1 MNKLFAI
8 LVIFAAVQPLDRA
21 AFQRDEMEWRKGR
34 AARLQAPDSWL
45 SLVGL
50 DWLNEGR
57 NPLRLPGG
65 VAGTIILRNGK
76 TTLEPAENS
85 GLTIN
90 GKAVTAPIELVNDAA
105 PAGATVVKR
114 ASAQFEI
121 IKRNNRYAIR
131 AKDANSDARLHFKGL
146 AYFPPDLK
154 WRLTAKFVPY
164 SPPKKIPI
172 TNVLGMTSDEIS
184 PGALVFSVNGK
195 EYRIDPILEQGEKD
209 LFLIIKDQTSRDLT
223 YPAARYLYAKTAGA
237 DGTTIVDFN
246 RAYNPPC
253 AFTPYATCPLPPK
266 QNVLPF
272 RIEAGE
278 KRYAGGHHQAP

>member
-1 MNKLFAI
+1 MLI
-8 LVIFAAVQPLDRA
+8 MFAAMQPMDRA
-21 AFQRDEMEWRKGR
+21 AFERDEMEWRKGR
-34 AARLQAPDSWL
+34 ALRLQAPDSWL

-57 NPLRLPGG
+57 NALRIPGG
-65 VAGTIILRNGK
+65 VAGSIVLQKGK
-76 TTLEPAENS
+76 TTLEPAKNS
-85 GLTIN
+85 ALTIN
-90 GKAVTAPIELVNDAA
+90 GKPVTAPVELVNDAA
-105 PAGATVVKR
+105 PAGATIVKR

-121 IKRNNRYAIR
+121 IKRNDRYAVR
-131 AKDANSDARLHFKGL
+131 VKDANSEARLHFQGL
-146 AYFPPDLK
+146 AYFRPDPK

-164 SPPKKIPI
+164 NPPRKISI
-172 TNVLGMTSDEIS
+172 TNVLGMTSEEIS
-184 PGALVFSVNGK
+184 PGALLFSVNGRQ
-195 EYRIDPILEQGEKD
+195 YRIDPILEQGEKD

-223 YPAARYLYAKTAGA
+223 YPAARYLYAKTAGP

-253 AFTPYATCPLPPK
+253 AFTPYATCPLPPR

-278 KRYAGGHHQAP
+278 KRYAGGHH

>member
-1 MNKLFAI
+1 VNKLFVMF
-8 LVIFAAVQPLDRA
+8 VIFAAVQPVDRA
-21 AFQRDEMEWRKGR
+21 AFQRDEMEWRQGR

-45 SLVGL
+45 SLVAL

-65 VAGTIILRNGK
+65 VAGAIVLRSGK
-76 TTLEPAENS
+76 TTLEPAKTS

-90 GKAVTAPIELVNDAA
+90 GKPVTSPVELVNDAA
-105 PAGATVVKR
+105 PAGSTVVHR
-114 ASAQFEI
+114 GSAQFEI
-121 IKRNNRYAIR
+121 IKRNERYAVR
-131 AKDANSDARLHFKGL
+131 AKDANSEARAHFKGL
-146 AYFPPDLK
+146 EYFPADPK
-154 WRLTAKFVPY
+154 WRVTAKFVAY
-164 SPPKKIPI
+164 NPPKKIAI
-172 TNVLGMTSDEIS
+172 TNVLGMTGDEIS
-184 PGALVFSVNGK
+184 PGALVFTVNGR

-223 YPAARYLYAKTAGA
+223 YPAARYLYAKQPGP

-253 AFTPYATCPLPPK
+253 AFTPYATCPLPPR

-278 KRYAGGHHQAP
+278 KRYAGHH